1 MDVGRRYVLGPLI
14 GEGATACVYEAEDT
28 VLRREVAVKVFRYTD
43 IGDTRSERVDEET
56 RILASLAHPHLLPV
70 YDSGLSADRH
80 RFIVMPLVRG
90 TTLARL
96 AARSPVEPREVKRI
110 GAALADA
117 LSHIHAGGIVHRD
130 VKPGNVLL
138 ADDGTAYLADFG
150 YAHAADSPALTST
163 DCVVGTAGYLAPEQ
177 AQGLSVTPATDVY
190 ALGLVLLE
198 ALSGERAYQGT
209 PMERATANALRPPR
223 IPARLGPGWMRVL
236 RTLTARDPAVRPA
249 AGEVGGLLAV
259 AEDELP
265 AVTAG
270 DHTMELPV
278 VDAWGSGVGSGVPE
292 PVASGP
298 VVSEPVAS
306 EPVALEPIASE
317 PVVGSAASTRRPLAA
332 VVAAASTR
340 RRLAG
345 IGVAACAAV
354 AVVGLGA
361 DWLTP
366 GASADTQIPAPMT
379 PGAGAAGSSPGPT
392 SSPGTAAVPSGSV
405 SARPSTA
412 AVVARTSVSS
422 SSASASASASKN
434 CQADQGDHGQN
445 GKGHHKDGCHH

>member
-70 YDSGLSADRH
+70 YDSGLGADRH

-96 AARSPVEPREVKRI
+96 AARGPVEPREVKRI

-177 AQGLSVTPATDVY
+177 AQGLSVTSATDVY

-265 AVTAG
+265 AVRAG

-278 VDAWGSGVGSGVPE
+278 VDAWGSGVGSGDPG
-292 PVASGP
+292 PVASGPGP
-298 VVSEPVAS
+298 VVSEPV
-306 EPVALEPIASE
+306 ASE

-412 AVVARTSVSS
+412 AVVARTSASVSS
-422 SSASASASASKN
+422 SASASKN
-434 CQADQGDHGQN
+434 CQADQGDQGDHGQN

>member
-1 MDVGRRYVLGPLI
+1 MDVERRYVLGPLI

-56 RILASLAHPHLLPV
+56 RILASLTHPHLLPV
-70 YDSGLSADRH
+70 YDSGLGADDH

-96 AARSPVEPREVKRI
+96 AARGPVEPREVKRI
-110 GAALADA
+110 GVALADA

-130 VKPGNVLL
+130 VKPSNVLL
-138 ADDGTAYLADFG
+138 ADDGTPYLADFG

-198 ALSGERAYQGT
+198 ALTGERAYQGT

-236 RTLTARDPAVRPA
+236 RTLTAKDPAVRPK
-249 AGEVGGLLAV
+249 AGEVSALMAD

-265 AVTAG
+265 AVMAS
-270 DHTMELPV
+270 DHTMRLPV
-278 VDAWGSGVGSGVPE
+278 VDAWASGVGSGSV
-292 PVASGP
+292 SGG
-298 VVSEPVAS
+298 
-306 EPVALEPIASE
+306 SE
-317 PVVGSAASTRRPLAA
+317 PVVSAAT
-332 VVAAASTR
+332 TR
-340 RRLAG
+340 RRLAAV
-345 IGVAACAAV
+345 GVAACAAV

-361 DWLTP
+361 ARLTP
-366 GASADTQIPAPMT
+366 GASGHIRIPGPMI
-379 PGAGAAGSSPGPT
+379 PGAGAAGSSPTTAPT
-392 SSPGTAAVPSGSV
+392 PGTAAVHPGSTPVRPSGAGIVARASSESAPTPASVSV
-405 SARPSTA
+405 SAPTSTSTSAPPSK
-412 AVVARTSVSS
+412 RKSP
-422 SSASASASASKN
+422 
-434 CQADQGDHGQN
+434 HG
-445 GKGHHKDGCHH
+445 KHH